1 MLKIQVSIHFGLWT
15 TSIKYRLVGNP
26 QEPMLKSWTT
36 ISFLAG
42 VTSKIKLETLVSG
55 VIYKDPSILAK
66 SAATLDVLS
75 NGSCSWE

>member
-26 QEPMLKSWTT
+26 QEPMIESWTS

-42 VTSKIKLETLVSG
+42 VTSKIKLGTLVSG
-55 VIYKDPSILAK
+55 VVYRDPSILAK
-66 SAATLDVLS
+66 TAATLDVLS